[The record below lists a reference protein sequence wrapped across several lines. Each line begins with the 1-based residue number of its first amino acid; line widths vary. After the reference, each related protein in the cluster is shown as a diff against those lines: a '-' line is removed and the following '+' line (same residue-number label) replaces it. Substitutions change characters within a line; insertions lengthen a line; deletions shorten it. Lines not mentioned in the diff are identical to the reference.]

1 MNNDAFQKL
10 VKERAT
16 EKSSKEIAREA
27 VEQEFQQHKR
37 KRKRRRGAG
46 GSSDE
51 DGDDD
56 DSDVDDD
63 RKQKKDEK
71 KKEEQQQED
80 HSKQGVGK
88 KEKTASKYRDRAK
101 ERREGDNT
109 DYQDSQRLLAG
120 VAAAAE
126 DGEDDDVETIS
137 KFLGGDEAYTH
148 LVKGLDVTLAKQSVR
163 KQNASTQ
170 PRKAGDVSDYEKR
183 PYFAENKND
192 AKELVVTDIQLV
204 SELGREMLDYLCTYH
219 ASTRDSSKAVAV
231 TPAGLVVQR
240 STLTFSLQA
249 NPGEFV
255 RSWEVPRE
263 QTYATA
269 SDGTAYTKASPLPS
283 SLLDRIE
290 STLTRQM
297 SLAREE
303 TKVAGSLTCGTTGA
317 CGEEDSEDD
326 IFGNVGDY
334 VPSHEPTGDSSA
346 VINEFSPV
354 HD

>member
-10 VKERAT
+10 VRERAT
-16 EKSSKEIAREA
+16 EKSSKEIARDA
-27 VEQEFQQHKR
+27 VEQEFQQNNKR
-37 KRKRRRGAG
+37 NGKRKRRRGAG

-51 DGDDD
+51 DDD
-56 DSDVDDD
+56 DSDMEDDP
-63 RKQKKDEK
+63 KQKKDEK
-71 KKEEQQQED
+71 QKEQKQQQD
-80 HSKQGVGK
+80 QSKQGAGK
-88 KEKTASKYRDRAK
+88 KEKVVSKYRDRAK
-101 ERREGDNT
+101 ERREGDNA

-126 DGEDDDVETIS
+126 EGEDDDLETIS

-163 KQNASTQ
+163 KQNASISMQ
-170 PRKAGDVSDYEKR
+170 PRKAGNVSDSVKR
-183 PYFAENKND
+183 PYFAENKTD
-192 AKELVVTDIQLV
+192 AKELIGTDLQLE
-204 SELGREMLDYLCTYH
+204 SELGREMMDYLCNYH

-269 SDGTAYTKASPLPS
+269 SDGTAYTKASPLS
-283 SLLDRIE
+283 IGLLDRIE
-290 STLTRQM
+290 NALARQM
-297 SLAREE
+297 SLASEQ
-303 TKVAGSLTCGTTGA
+303 TKLAGPLARATTDA
-317 CGEEDSEDD
+317 RGEEDSEDD
-326 IFGNVGDY
+326 IFGSVGDY
-334 VPSHEPTGDSSA
+334 VPSHEPDGDSGA
-346 VINEFSPV
+346 VIN
-354 HD
+354 

>member
-63 RKQKKDEK
+63 HKQKKDEK
-71 KKEEQQQED
+71 KKEQQQQED
-80 HSKQGVGK
+80 HSKQGAGK
-88 KEKTASKYRDRAK
+88 KEKAASKYRDRAK

-120 VAAAAE
+120 VVAAAE
-126 DGEDDDVETIS
+126 DGEDDNVETIS

-163 KQNASTQ
+163 KQNASMQ
-170 PRKAGDVSDYEKR
+170 PARKTGDILDSEKR
-183 PYFAENKND
+183 PHFAENKND
-192 AKELVVTDIQLV
+192 AKELIVTDVQLV
-204 SELGREMLDYLCTYH
+204 SELGREMLDYLCNYH

-263 QTYATA
+263 QTYATT

-283 SLLDRIE
+283 GLLDRIE
-290 STLTRQM
+290 NTLTRQM
-297 SLAREE
+297 SLAREQ
-303 TKVAGSLTCGTTGA
+303 TNVAGSLTRGTTDA
-317 CGEEDSEDD
+317 REEEDSEDD
-326 IFGNVGDY
+326 IFGDVGDY
-334 VPSHEPTGDSSA
+334 VPSHEPNGDTGA
-346 VINEFSPV
+346 VVN
-354 HD
+354 

>member
-10 VKERAT
+10 VRERAT

-27 VEQEFQQHKR
+27 VEQEFRQHKR

-51 DGDDD
+51 DDEDDD

-63 RKQKKDEK
+63 QKQKKDEK
-71 KKEEQQQED
+71 QKQKELKEQEKEQSKK
-80 HSKQGVGK
+80 GAGK
-88 KEKTASKYRDRAK
+88 KEKALSKYRDRAK
-101 ERREGDNT
+101 ERREGDNA

-126 DGEDDDVETIS
+126 DGEEDDLETIS
-137 KFLGGDEAYTH
+137 KFLGGDEAHTH
-148 LVKGLDVTLAKQSVR
+148 LVKGLDLTLAKQSGR
-163 KQNASTQ
+163 EQNASVQ
-170 PRKAGDVSDYEKR
+170 PRKAGDVSDSVKP
-183 PYFAENKND
+183 PYFAESQTD
-192 AKELVVTDIQLV
+192 AKVLIGTDLQLV
-204 SELGREMLDYLCTYH
+204 SELGREMLDYLCNYH
-219 ASTRDSSKAVAV
+219 ASTRDSYKAVAV

-249 NPGEFV
+249 NLGEFV

-283 SLLDRIE
+283 GLLDRIE
-290 STLTRQM
+290 KTLTRQM
-297 SLAREE
+297 SLAREQ
-303 TKVAGSLTCGTTGA
+303 TKIAEALTPGTADTH
-317 CGEEDSEDD
+317 GEDDSEDD

-334 VPSHEPTGDSSA
+334 VPSHEPTGDSGA
-346 VINEFSPV
+346 GIN
-354 HD
+354 